1 MKLEEE
7 LNERTFPNKVL
18 ELVLVERAVEI
29 KESVELQ

>member
-7 LNERTFPNKVL
+7 LNERTFSNKVL
-18 ELVLVERAVEI
+18 ELVLVDRAVEI